1 MIKEPVFRYIPDRAT
16 IQRLLMRV
24 SNMKDDLADEII
36 NLVRRAKKKTKVHKH
51 KGTYRMRAWLVPE
64 GKGTTGGGSSRPFGR
79 QGA

>member
-1 MIKEPVFRYIPDRAT
+1 MNQRDELVKEI
-16 IQRLLMRV
+16 I
-24 SNMKDDLADEII
+24 DLA
-36 NLVRRAKKKTKVHKH
+36 RWAKKKTKVHKH